1 MYFLC
6 LTLSAFCFPAVKD
19 DRRMEDRAVAAAAA
33 PKKTVPP
40 GSLMGRQ
47 TSPRNPV
54 PKKLPPYANVA
65 GAKPAI
71 KKLPSGF
78 KGTIPK
84 RPWPS
89 TTPSG
94 TSSRQAGPTPVTVA
108 SKKLPGA
115 AAVMG
120 VMRKPVAANV
130 AAASPA
136 PAQPNSQIRQNIRR
150 SLKEILWK
158 RWAVVHVIPFAK
170 KALVIVFWI
179 SPLGK
184 CPPIYIIPL
193 FILFRVNDSDDLIMT
208 ENEVGKIALHIEKEM
223 FNLFQVT
230 DNRYKSKY
238 RSIMFNLKDPKN
250 QVCVPPTRCWD
261 FLT

>member
-1 MYFLC
+1 
-6 LTLSAFCFPAVKD
+6 
-19 DRRMEDRAVAAAAA
+19 MEDRAVAAAAA

-65 GAKPAI
+65 GVKQAI

-78 KGTIPK
+78 KGIIPK

-89 TTPSG
+89 ATLSG
-94 TSSRQAGPTPVTVA
+94 TSSRQAGPTPVTAA

-115 AAVMG
+115 AAVVG
-120 VMRKPVAANV
+120 VMRKPVTANV
-130 AAASPA
+130 SAASPA

-158 RWAVVHVIPFAK
+158 RWAVVHVIPFAE

-193 FILFRVNDSDDLIMT
+193 FSFYSESMT
-208 ENEVGKIALHIEKEM
+208 AM
-223 FNLFQVT
+223 T
-230 DNRYKSKY
+230 
-238 RSIMFNLKDPKN
+238 
-250 QVCVPPTRCWD
+250 
-261 FLT
+261 